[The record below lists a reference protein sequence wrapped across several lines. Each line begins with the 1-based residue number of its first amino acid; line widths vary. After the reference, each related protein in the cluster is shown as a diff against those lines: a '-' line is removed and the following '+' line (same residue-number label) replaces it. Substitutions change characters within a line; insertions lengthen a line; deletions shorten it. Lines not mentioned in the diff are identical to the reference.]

1 MSAPDEY
8 KEKADEIVETWIR
21 RYRRGSLRFFI
32 LHLLLHK
39 HKNSCSENSSKPC
52 KCAFHGYMLKKAI
65 RKVTNEKWEPTTA
78 SIYPIIKEL
87 DKEGV
92 IARIPESEAGQE
104 KSSRPMKQYQLTP
117 FGILVAERLE
127 NARRDFAKAFI
138 MKGKGKHHPP
148 PPLFKG
154 LTKEELSEA
163 LNEADLEALEGF
175 QKHLEHRIRHDQ
187 RILKEVE
194 KEIKVKKG

>member
-1 MSAPDEY
+1 MVFVV
-8 KEKADEIVETWIR
+8 KADGRKEEFVKKKILRTCLRSGASRAISNQIADKIESQVRDGWTTHRI
-21 RYRRGSLRFFI
+21 YR
-32 LHLLLHK
+32 
-39 HKNSCSENSSKPC
+39 
-52 KCAFHGYMLKKAI
+52 
-65 RKVTNEKWEPTTA
+65 T
-78 SIYPIIKEL
+78 IIKEL

-92 IARIPESEAGQE
+92 IARIPESEAGQK

-117 FGILVAERLE
+117 FGILVSERLE

-163 LNEADLEALEGF
+163 LNEADLEALKDF